1 MPPIGYCLLKYS
13 WWKTMEDRG
22 QHLVLDQR
30 GQICVCVLQFL
41 QGCWWP
47 WCSQNSCSHY
57 FPTGIWVS
65 TILLATN
72 HSSPVSIF
80 HIFSLMVRMAHLC
93 NYHSNAA
100 LLKESNSAALCMDL
114 TMHGFNPYCK
124 KAFSYCIM
132 KEYCHTASFRR
143 MSQGTLQQTSFRSL
157 TGKSVIY
164 NSCES
169 GPAFW

>member
-1 MPPIGYCLLKYS
+1 M
-13 WWKTMEDRG
+13 
-22 QHLVLDQR
+22 
-30 GQICVCVLQFL
+30 CVCFSFYKVAGGHDVLRTAAAITSPLEF
-41 QGCWWP
+41 GSAPFCWL
-47 WCSQNSCSHY
+47 
-57 FPTGIWVS
+57 PT
-65 TILLATN
+65 TAHLYL
-72 HSSPVSIF
+72 IF

-100 LLKESNSAALCMDL
+100 LLKESNSAALCTDL